1 MMKILPPMIAGI
13 WLLLPLQ
20 AYGLEE
26 GLEEGHEKLDQSAD
40 WEAFAYMQDGE
51 KVCALSSQPV
61 SMSPRTQEPRA
72 ASFIITRRGG
82 SAAPGGSAAQRG
94 GSAAVGGSGS
104 RARNEVAVDA
114 GQALIPDGQ
123 VVLRIAETEF
133 MLFSGASR
141 SGAEAQW
148 AWPKNIGEE
157 PKIIAFMKAGSE
169 MEIRAELENGDK
181 IRDLYSLSG
190 VTRGIG
196 VLIENCP

>member
-40 WEAFAYMQDGE
+40 WEAFAYMQDGK

-61 SMSPRTQEPRA
+61 SMSPRTQEPRTA
-72 ASFIITRRGG
+72 FFIITRRGG
-82 SAAPGGSAAQRG
+82 SA
-94 GSAAVGGSGS
+94 
-104 RARNEVAVDA
+104 ARNEVAVDA
-114 GQALIPDGQ
+114 GQALRPDGQ

-157 PKIIAFMKAGSE
+157 PKIIAFMKAGSD

-196 VLIENCP
+196 ILIENCP

>member
-20 AYGLEE
+20 ASGLEE
-26 GLEEGHEKLDQSAD
+26 GLEAGHEKLDQSGD
-40 WEAFAYMQDGE
+40 WEAFAYMQDE
-51 KVCALSSQPV
+51 RRICALSSQPV
-61 SMSPRTQEPRA
+61 SMSPRTSPPRA
-72 ASFIITRRGG
+72 ASFIITRR
-82 SAAPGGSAAQRG
+82 
-94 GSAAVGGSGS
+94 GSGS

-114 GQALIPDGQ
+114 GQALRPDGQ
-123 VVLRIAETEF
+123 VALRIAETQF

-148 AWPKNIGEE
+148 AWPKNIGDE
-157 PKIIAFMKAGSE
+157 PKIIALMKAGVD

-196 VLIENCP
+196 ILIENCP